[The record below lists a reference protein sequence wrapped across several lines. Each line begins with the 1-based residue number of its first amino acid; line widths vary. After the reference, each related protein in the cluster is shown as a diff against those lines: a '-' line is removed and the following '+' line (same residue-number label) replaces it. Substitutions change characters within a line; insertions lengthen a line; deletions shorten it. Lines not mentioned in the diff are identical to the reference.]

1 MSVDRTT
8 VEQMAKLAR
17 IRIPE
22 EQLESLA
29 GELSN
34 ILGWIEQL
42 NELETAG
49 VEPMTSVVEMRPSM
63 REDVVSDG
71 GIMEK
76 VMHNA
81 PEGAPEYFAVPKV
94 VE

>member
-49 VEPMTSVVEMRPSM
+49 VEPMTSVVEMRPAM

-76 VMHNA
+76 VMQNA